1 MAVHT
6 TDEQL
11 ARHYTHQVGG
21 RRSRPPDD
29 RCFGAFAGV
38 RRPALEAPGVVVVLP
53 SLPDPVLDEL
63 GVSLPSLA
71 AEGVLPSLSLPSLD
85 LTGIA
90 FPSLDLDGVR
100 LLLSRVSGGVP

>member
-1 MAVHT
+1 MVAAHT

-38 RRPALEAPGVVVVLP
+38 RRPALEATGVVVVVVPP
-53 SLPDPVLDEL
+53 SLPDPVPV
-63 GVSLPSLA
+63 VSLPSLA
-71 AEGVLPSLSLPSLD
+71 AERVLPSLSLPSLD